1 MIKNKAGFDKKINK
15 HINDSQAHVKKA
27 IAKSAIYVQGVVQK
41 NIMSGP
47 KTGPMVRKYNPNRQH
62 QSSAAGESP
71 ASDTGFL
78 AGSISHR
85 VRTKGKTIIG
95 EVVASAE
102 YAIHLEFGTVNMKAR
117 PFLQPALD
125 KSASKIKSIFKQ
137 EGLIR

>member
-1 MIKNKAGFDKKINK
+1 MIKNKGAFNSKLRK
-15 HINDSQAHVKKA
+15 HLSDSTRHIQ
-27 IAKSAIYVQGVVQK
+27 KSVTRSVIYVQGVAQK
-41 NIMSGP
+41 NIMTGS

-78 AGSISHR
+78 VGSISHR
-85 VRTKGKTIIG
+85 VIKQGTAVIG
-95 EVVASAE
+95 EVVASAD
-102 YAIHLEFGTVNMKAR
+102 YAAALEFGTVNMKAR

-125 KSASKIKSIFKQ
+125 KSANKVKSIFKQ